1 MATTYNSVELGGT
14 TANARLYPTSGVG
27 LGGRTSHGARG
38 EYTISAALV
47 INDKVN
53 LFYLPPRARIMD
65 GFIKADDLDSGGSP
79 AITLDVGDAADP
91 DRYFAASTVAQAGG
105 VDRVMAATG
114 VDYLTTAKTLVTLLV
129 KAAPA
134 TSATTGTVVVVLRY
148 WVEEPL

>member
-14 TANARLYPTSGVG
+14 AANARLYPTPGVG
-27 LGGRTSHGARG
+27 LGGRTTHTARG

-47 INDKVN
+47 INDVIN
-53 LFYLPPRARIMD
+53 LFYLPPNARVKR
-65 GFIKADDLDSGGSP
+65 GFIKSADLDSNVSP

-105 VDRVMAATG
+105 VDVTMAATG
-114 VDYLTTAKTLVTLLV
+114 VDYNNTARTLVSLLV

-134 TSATTGTVVVVLRY
+134 TSATTGTIVVTIDY
-148 WVEEPL
+148 MVEEPL